1 MFQILQGESVNT
13 LGILLAYLT
22 NRGNVISNVETV
34 IHRRSNGIPSG
45 IPNFDSSDDSDDED
59 PRERFNRQ
67 AFRRQYQTIDLTGTS
82 PTRNTSSSNSNS
94 NSNSNSRS
102 SNSNST
108 TVIDLTQ
115 EDN

>member
-1 MFQILQGESVNT
+1 VKHAEQRGRDGMFQILQGESVNT

-22 NRGNVISNVETV
+22 NRGNISNVETV
-34 IHRRSNGIPSG
+34 IHRRSNAIPTG

-82 PTRNTSSSNSNS
+82 PTRNSNSNS
-94 NSNSNSRS
+94 NS
-102 SNSNST
+102 